1 MNTHVQ
7 KQLITITE
15 FLHMA
20 GRKHRSWYSRHIK
33 DPGMPQRLYGPTG
46 EVMLDYRECLAYCAQ
61 YRPRK
66 AG

>member
-1 MNTHVQ
+1 MDTYIP

-15 FLHMA
+15 FLRMA
-20 GRKHRSWYSRHIK
+20 GFRHRSWYSRHIH
-33 DPGMPQRLYGPTG
+33 DPGMPQRRYGPNG
-46 EVMLDYRECLAYCAQ
+46 EVRLDYGECLAYCAQ